1 MTGHRTS
8 QRQVS
13 FFLPD
18 CRIMKRRKT
27 ALVFVAAVVL
37 ASAGGWFLGTRVTSP
52 AEIAAR
58 TAAPEPSPILVPAE
72 TRVLSTNIVTR
83 GTGRFGDPREV
94 GLVQSLLKTETQV
107 VTQLPALGDEIE
119 EGDVLFAASAR
130 PVIVL
135 AGDQPSYRDLGPG
148 LSGLDVDQLEAA
160 LDRLGHAPGT
170 VGEGYDQDTEEAV
183 RALYSA
189 IGFEPAVATGGQI
202 SEIFS
207 AATEVVGGSI
217 PGPGVLVPAD
227 EVIFVSALPARVAD
241 IAISLGRAIDGPVLT
256 ITDANVSVD
265 GSLPIEQSG
274 LVTVGMPVRIDEPDL
289 GIEAEGVISR
299 IADAPGTD
307 GVDGFHVY
315 FEVTVDDAPANLINA
330 SVRLTIPVES
340 TSDAV
345 LVVPVTALT
354 LAPDGSSQVQV
365 DRGGSLVPV
374 VVRPGLSA
382 QGYVEVAAVDGALE
396 PGELVLIGFDNGT
409 ASTEAANG

>member
-1 MTGHRTS
+1 
-8 QRQVS
+8 
-13 FFLPD
+13 
-18 CRIMKRRKT
+18 MKRRKT

-37 ASAGGWFLGTRVTSP
+37 ASAGGWFLGSRVTSP

-58 TAAPEPSPILVPAE
+58 TAAPDPSPILVPAE

-107 VTQLPALGDEIE
+107 VTQLPTLGDQIE
-119 EGDVLFAASAR
+119 EGDVVFAASGR

-148 LSGLDVDQLEAA
+148 LTGPDVDQLEAA
-160 LDRLGHAPGT
+160 LERLGHEPGT
-170 VGEGYDQDTEEAV
+170 IGEGYDQDTEESV
-183 RALYSA
+183 RALYA
-189 IGFEPAVATGGQI
+189 AVGYDPAVATGGQI

-207 AATEVVGGSI
+207 VATEVVGGSI

-227 EVIFVSALPARVAD
+227 EILFVSALPARVSD
-241 IAISLGRAIDGPVLT
+241 ITTSLGQPIDGPVLT

-274 LVTVGMPVRIDEPDL
+274 LVAAGMPVKIDEPDL

-315 FEVTVDDAPANLINA
+315 FEVTVDDAPANLVNA

-365 DRGGSLVPV
+365 DRGGSLSPV

-382 QGYVEVAAVDGALE
+382 QGYVEVEPVDGALE
-396 PGELVLIGFDNGT
+396 PGDLVLIGFDYSAT
-409 ASTEAANG
+409 PVEAANG

>member
-1 MTGHRTS
+1 
-8 QRQVS
+8 
-13 FFLPD
+13 
-18 CRIMKRRKT
+18 MKRRKT

-37 ASAGGWFLGTRVTSP
+37 ASAGGWFLGSRVTSP

-58 TAAPEPSPILVPAE
+58 TAAPDPSPILVPAE

-107 VTQLPALGDEIE
+107 VTQLPTLGDQIE
-119 EGDVLFAASAR
+119 EGDVVFAASGR

-148 LSGLDVDQLEAA
+148 LTGPDVDQLEAA
-160 LDRLGHAPGT
+160 LERLGHEPGT
-170 VGEGYDQDTEEAV
+170 IGEGYDQDTEESV
-183 RALYSA
+183 RALYA
-189 IGFEPAVATGGQI
+189 AVGYDPAVATGGQI

-207 AATEVVGGSI
+207 VATEVVGGSI

-227 EVIFVSALPARVAD
+227 EILFVSALPARVSD
-241 IAISLGRAIDGPVLT
+241 ITTSLGQPIDGPVLT

-274 LVTVGMPVRIDEPDL
+274 LVAVGMPVKIDEPDL

-315 FEVTVDDAPANLINA
+315 FEVTVDDAPANLVNA

-365 DRGGSLVPV
+365 DRGGSLSPV

-382 QGYVEVAAVDGALE
+382 QGYVEVEPVDGALE
-396 PGELVLIGFDNGT
+396 PGDLVLIGFDYSAT
-409 ASTEAANG
+409 PVEAANG